1 MEAETKI
8 KIDRAAFP
16 LLHRVPTK
24 NITYNHSYSAAD
36 GSYPCDMT
44 TAAAENSVPNWINA
58 EGMLVLVSTS
68 NTVWTVSP
76 TVLRIE
82 YNDNESS
89 GTPPPTDSIRYIKG
103 WKLRATGAG
112 GTGWVECS
120 YSAIRRAVALNSVE
134 VLCSFQKAV
143 SVDHSTNT
151 YANLNAFYDP
161 TTGEPMYTCYAMT
174 YYHCTWTVEVWE
186 RTDGGDWVMHTEQ
199 RENYIETSGTNW
211 FAHAVPL
218 DKQAFFGSMSH
229 DEISE
234 TEVST

>member
-16 LLHRVPTK
+16 LLHRVPVK
-24 NITYNHSYSAAD
+24 DITYSHSYSAAD
-36 GSYPCDMT
+36 GSYTYDMT

-68 NTVWTVSP
+68 YTVWTVSP

-82 YNDNESS
+82 YNTNESTS
-89 GTPPPTDSIRYIKG
+89 IPPPTDSTRYIKG
-103 WKLRATGAG
+103 WKLRATSAD
-112 GTGWVECS
+112 GTGWVECR
-120 YSAIRRAVALNSVE
+120 YSAIKRAVALNSVE
-134 VLCSFQKAV
+134 ALCSFQKAV

-161 TTGEPMYTCYAMT
+161 VTGEPMYTRYAMT

-186 RTDGGDWVMHTEQ
+186 KTDNDEWVMHTEQ
-199 RENYIETSGTNW
+199 RENYIEASGNNW

-229 DEISE
+229 DDISE
-234 TEVST
+234 TESS

>member
-1 MEAETKI
+1 MATKI

-16 LLHRVPTK
+16 LLHRVPAK
-24 NITYNHSYSAAD
+24 DITYNHSYSAAD
-36 GSYPCDMT
+36 GSYTYDMT

-103 WKLRATGAG
+103 WKLRATSAD
-112 GTGWVECS
+112 GTGWVEVG
-120 YSAIRRAVALNSVE
+120 YSAIKRAVSLNSVE
-134 VLCSFQKAV
+134 ALCSFQKNV

-161 TTGEPMYTCYAMT
+161 DTGEPMYTRYAMT

-186 RTDGGDWVMHTEQ
+186 KTDNDDWVMHTEQ
-199 RENYIETSGTNW
+199 RDNYITASGNNYLL
-211 FAHAVPL
+211 HAVPL
-218 DKQAFFGSMSH
+218 DKQAFFGSKSH

>member
-16 LLHRVPTK
+16 LLHRVPAK
-24 NITYNHSYSAAD
+24 DIAYNHSYSYAD

-44 TAAAENSVPNWINA
+44 TAAAENSVQNWINA

-68 NTVWTVSP
+68 NTVWMVSP

-82 YNDNESS
+82 YNTNES
-89 GTPPPTDSIRYIKG
+89 TAIPPPTDSTRYIKG
-103 WKLRATGAG
+103 WKLQATSADGA
-112 GTGWVECS
+112 GWVEVG
-120 YSAIRRAVALNSVE
+120 YSAMQRAISLNSVE
-134 VLCSFQKAV
+134 ALCSFQKDV
-143 SVDHSTNT
+143 SIDHKTNT

-161 TTGEPMYTCYAMT
+161 TTGEPMYTRYSMV

-186 RTDGGDWVMHTEQ
+186 RTDGGDWLMHTEQ
-199 RENYIETSGTNW
+199 RDNYIAATGNNYLL
-211 FAHAVPL
+211 HAVPL

-229 DEISE
+229 DDI
-234 TEVST
+234 TEKID

>member
-1 MEAETKI
+1 MATKI

-16 LLHRVPTK
+16 LLHRVPVK
-24 NITYNHSYSAAD
+24 DITYNHSYSAAD

-76 TVLRIE
+76 TVLRIV
-82 YNDNESS
+82 YNTNESTS
-89 GTPPPTDSIRYIKG
+89 IPPPTDSTRYISG
-103 WKLRATGAG
+103 WKLRATGAD
-112 GTGWVECS
+112 GTGWVEVG
-120 YSAIRRAVALNSVE
+120 YSAMQRAISLNSVE
-134 VLCSFQKAV
+134 ALCSFQKDV
-143 SVDHSTNT
+143 SIDHRTNT

-161 TTGEPMYTCYAMT
+161 TTGEPMYTRYSMV

-186 RTDGGDWVMHTEQ
+186 RTDGGDWIMHTEQ
-199 RENYIETSGTNW
+199 RDNYIAASGNNYLL
-211 FAHAVPL
+211 HAVPL
-218 DKQAFFGSMSH
+218 DKQAFFGSKSH
-229 DEISE
+229 DELSE